1 MAGLGDDIRNLG
13 VKFYASKTKAE
24 ALVLANSEP
33 GALCF
38 VSDNTGNYIILDG
51 KIFGDGTSGS
61 GGGGGGGA
69 VDSVN
74 GKTGTVILELS
85 DIDVVTINGVT
96 KTLANYFDANGTV
109 ISDSFKVISGNDTL
123 VTIDSYGIKIGNNA
137 VATEAAVSQLI
148 TQSLTTSQGYAT
160 AAEIAAK
167 AYADTLVASVYRV
180 KGTVAN
186 YSALSQIS
194 NPKVGD
200 VYNITST
207 GMNYVYTEN
216 GWDAL
221 GGTIDLSN
229 YYTKSQVENLVQEG
243 VNTAENYAESLVS
256 GFDSRITNNANAI
269 SNLGTTQSQQQTAI
283 TNINNNIQA
292 NTTNINNLAT
302 QLTWQ

>member
-24 ALVLANSEP
+24 ALALASTEP
-33 GALCF
+33 GAICF
-38 VSDNTGNYIILDG
+38 VSDNTGNYVIVDG

-61 GGGGGGGA
+61 GGGGGGA

-74 GKTGTVILELS
+74 GKTGIVVLQLS

-123 VTIDSYGIKIGNNA
+123 VTIDTYGIKIGNNA
-137 VATEAAVSQLI
+137 VATESYASQLVI
-148 TQSLTTSQGYAT
+148 NSLATAQGYAT
-160 AAEIAAK
+160 NAEIAAK
-167 AYADTLVASVYRV
+167 AYADTLVTSVYKV

-186 YSALSQIS
+186 YTALSQVS
-194 NPKVGD
+194 NPSVGD
-200 VYNITST
+200 VYNITAT
-207 GMNYVYTEN
+207 GMNYVYTED

-229 YYTKSQVENLVQEG
+229 YYTKSEVDTEISNAI
-243 VNTAENYAESLVS
+243 NTAENYAEGLVS
-256 GFDSRITNNANAI
+256 GFDSRITTNANAI
-269 SNLGTTQSQQQTAI
+269 SNLGTTQSQQQAAI
-283 TNINNNIQA
+283 TNINTNVQA

>member
-24 ALVLANSEP
+24 ALALASTEP

-38 VSDNTGNYIILDG
+38 VSDNTGNYVILDG

-61 GGGGGGGA
+61 GGGGGGA

-74 GKTGTVILELS
+74 GHTGTVILHLN
-85 DIDVVTINGVT
+85 DFDVVEINNVT
-96 KTLANYFDANGTV
+96 KTLADYFDIDGAV
-109 ISDSFKVISGNDTL
+109 ISSAFKVKSGNDTL
-123 VTIDSYGIKIGNNA
+123 VTIDSQGIRIGNNA
-137 VATEAAVSQLI
+137 VATESAVSQLI
-148 TQSLTTSQGYAT
+148 SQSLTTSQGYAT
-160 AAEIAAK
+160 TAEIAAK
-167 AYADTLVASVYRV
+167 AYADTLIASVYRV
-180 KGTVAN
+180 KGSVQN
-186 YSALSQIS
+186 YSQLTSVS

-200 VYNITST
+200 VYNVISS
-207 GMNYVYTEN
+207 GMNYVYTED

-229 YYTKSQVENLVQEG
+229 YYTKSEVDTQISNAI
-243 VNTAENYAESLVS
+243 NTAENYAEGLVS
-256 GFDSRITNNANAI
+256 GYDTRITANANAI
-269 SNLGTTQSQQQTAI
+269 SNLGTAQQQQQTSI
-283 TNINNNIQA
+283 SNLNTSVQA